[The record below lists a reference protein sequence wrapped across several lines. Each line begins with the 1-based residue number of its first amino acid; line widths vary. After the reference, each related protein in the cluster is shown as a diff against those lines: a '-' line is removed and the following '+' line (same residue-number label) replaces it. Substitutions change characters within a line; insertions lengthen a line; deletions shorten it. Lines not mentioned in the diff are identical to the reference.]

1 MAPFDLPAFARRHRY
16 LLAAGGLIACGVA
29 LRLALILAGWPHSNS
44 EEGTMGLEAMHI
56 LLRGERPIYFYGQN
70 YMGAGEAYLGALAFQ
85 FFGVSLAALRLG
97 MIALYALFMVGVGW
111 LAQLLYGRRVALISL
126 AILVLGTPFLLQ
138 IELLADGGKAETLA
152 FGALMFALA
161 AWLALRRDD
170 TPTRGSRMR
179 RYAALVGWGVCAGL
193 GLYTYAIVAPFVL
206 ASGLLLGIA
215 RWRDLRRGTWALPLA
230 GLLIGLLPAILYTAA
245 APLTNNPVAVFLSL
259 HQSLN
264 HGGASGVLLLLKQVV
279 GTLLYTLPTA
289 TGLSDLYPVEALPLY
304 GPLTPAT
311 FVALLVGGGWSLGYL
326 ALLGVAT
333 YRPLRALRQGWRIWR
348 MRGEAKAAQGNNLD
362 GHDAARDLAQLAL
375 ALAAWLTIAAYL
387 FSATA
392 ANNPHSG
399 RYLIGLLIVVPSVL
413 WPLFGWQALDATG
426 AQAGGW
432 RMTRPVVATALIGLA
447 LLLGIIGMARAVP
460 MGVAETQTDTWYAR
474 NLLSHHLRRFYSD
487 YWTCDLMNFA
497 TREQV
502 ICAVVGENGQPGLTR
517 YSPYLAI
524 VQADPNAPYLLRR
537 GSDVE
542 RTFMTHASATGQRYQ
557 VAYSVGSYAVYVAEQ
572 AGG

>member
-1 MAPFDLPAFARRHRY
+1 MAPFDLPAFARRRRY
-16 LLAAGGLIACGVA
+16 PLAAGSLIACVVA

-85 FFGVSLAALRLG
+85 FFGVSLVALRLG
-97 MIALYALFMVGVGW
+97 MVALYALFMVGVGW
-111 LAQLLYGRRVALISL
+111 LAHLLYGRRVALISL
-126 AILVLGTPFLLQ
+126 AVLVLGTPFLLQ
-138 IELLADGGKAETLA
+138 IELLADGGKAETMAL
-152 FGALMFALA
+152 GALMFALA
-161 AWLALRRDD
+161 TWLALRRDD
-170 TPTRGSRMR
+170 APTRGQRMR
-179 RYAALVGWGVCAGL
+179 HVWRYAALVAWGVCAGL

-206 ASGLLLGIA
+206 ASGLLLGLA
-215 RWRDLRRGTWALPLA
+215 RWRDLRRGAWALPLA
-230 GLLIGLLPAILYTAA
+230 GLLIGLAPAILYTAA

-264 HGGASGVLLLLKQVV
+264 HGGASGLLLLLKQVV
-279 GTLLYTLPTA
+279 GTLLYTLPMA
-289 TGLSDLYPVEALPLY
+289 TGLADLYPVEALPLY

-311 FVALLVGGGWSLGYL
+311 FTALLIGGGWSLGYL

-333 YRPLRALRQGWRIWR
+333 YRPLCALRQGWRIWR
-348 MRGEAKAAQGNNLD
+348 TRGEEKAENGDSQKR
-362 GHDAARDLAQLAL
+362 ARDLARLAL
-375 ALAAWLTIAAYL
+375 ALAAWLTLAAYL

-399 RYLIGLLIVVPSVL
+399 RYMIGLLIVVPAVL
-413 WPLFGWQALDATG
+413 WPLFGQRAPDATS
-426 AQAGGW
+426 AAAGVW
-432 RMTRPVVATALIGLA
+432 RFARPVAATALIGLA
-447 LLLGIIGMARAVP
+447 LLLGVVGMARAVP
-460 MGVAETQTDTWYAR
+460 MGVAQTQTDAWYAR
-474 NLLSHHLRRFYSD
+474 NLLSHHLTRFYSD

-517 YSPYLAI
+517 YSPYLAA

-542 RTFMTHASATGQRYQ
+542 RTFMTHAAATGQRYQ
-557 VAYSVGSYAVYVAEQ
+557 VAYSVGSYAVYVAE
-572 AGG
+572 